1 MTTEETLNDLKLW
14 MQRHLENTHARNNS
28 TGYGQKKGDG
38 FAVVEIPDWEM
49 RQKLAAVEEA
59 LKNVNIPE
67 PCPDCQDRAQAEGE
81 AWDGMTNAAEM
92 SGMM

>member
-1 MTTEETLNDLKLW
+1 MSTEETLNDLKLW

-49 RQKLAAVEEA
+49 RQKLGRRGAEERGHSRAV
-59 LKNVNIPE
+59 P
-67 PCPDCQDRAQAEGE
+67 
-81 AWDGMTNAAEM
+81 
-92 SGMM
+92 